1 MLFYILVQY
10 ICLEMLSQSNS
21 YRQNTNKQT
30 QKQQQN
36 PTTTTISKQNYN
48 KQTNNIV
55 IPLCWMHKKT
65 ANHLTNRPINHYE
78 LTVRRRNERNKSNQK
93 ALEQDALFIRIIW
106 LERSFII
113 NKKTE
118 LQFVRYTVCSSMPH
132 LPFLSSS
139 FIQTTK

>member
-1 MLFYILVQY
+1 
-10 ICLEMLSQSNS
+10 
-21 YRQNTNKQT
+21 
-30 QKQQQN
+30 
-36 PTTTTISKQNYN
+36 
-48 KQTNNIV
+48 
-55 IPLCWMHKKT
+55 MHKKT